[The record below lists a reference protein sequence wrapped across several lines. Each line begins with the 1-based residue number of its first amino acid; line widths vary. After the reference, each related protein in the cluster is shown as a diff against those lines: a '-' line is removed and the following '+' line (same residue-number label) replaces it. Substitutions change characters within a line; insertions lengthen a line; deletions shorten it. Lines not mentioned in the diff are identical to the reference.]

1 MLIKTPMSGRPG
13 AFWDMFFGAGVE
25 TCVDDGLLKLS
36 IRCGLSER
44 TYRRIQETVK
54 SAQSDDNIKAIFFDV
69 DSGGG
74 DAAECAETAAIIR
87 ASTKPTVTYV
97 AGYSASAMYWLTS
110 ATQKIFAHPTA
121 FLGSIGVINILPKI
135 DFGTVVVAS
144 KSPNKFNSGDDPA
157 AVDREKA
164 ILDTTFE
171 QFVSELSINRKV
183 PVEKIEA
190 EWGKGGLLTA
200 AQALA
205 VGMIDEIGDREKALT
220 FAKAFTA
227 AAPVSLAAET
237 EIEETEESAESASE
251 ENEMKLSWFAT
262 RKAKAEMTPEEAKT
276 AEEISPEWLREN
288 KPEVYQAI
296 YDMGKESAGKEA
308 AAAKEEEAQLTALAD
323 KANTDEQA
331 VVASLKSGKIKAA
344 DFMRQ
349 LLEVRK
355 NPSDTELAR
364 RAKAGITGDFTKVH
378 TGSSTGAPHEGDTK
392 AQAAAIVKHLQRDRN
407 QKAGK

>member
-1 MLIKTPMSGRPG
+1 MLIKTPLSGKPG
-13 AFWDMFFGAGVE
+13 AFWDMFFGGGVE
-25 TCVDDGLLKLS
+25 TCVEDGLLKLS

-54 SAQSDDNIKAIFFDV
+54 AAQADDNIKAIFFDV

-74 DAAECAETAAIIR
+74 DAAECAETAAIIK
-87 ASTKPTVTYV
+87 ASAKPTVSYV

-121 FLGSIGVINILPKI
+121 FLGSIGVINILPKV

-157 AVDREKA
+157 AIDREKA

-171 QFVSELSINRKV
+171 QFVGALSLNRNV

-190 EWGKGGLLTA
+190 EWGKGGLLSA

-205 VGMIDEIGDREKALT
+205 VGMIDEISDREKALT

-227 AAPVSLAAET
+227 AAPVSAPVET
-237 EIEETEESAESASE
+237 ETEETEESAESASE
-251 ENEMKLSWFAT
+251 GNDMKLSWFAT

-276 AEEISPEWLREN
+276 AEDISVEWVKEN

-296 YDMGKESAGKEA
+296 YDAGKESAANEA
-308 AAAKEEEAQLTALAD
+308 AAAKEEEAKLTALAD
-323 KANTDEQA
+323 ESNTDEQA
-331 VVASLKSGKIKAA
+331 VVASLKSGKIKAS

-349 LLEVRK
+349 LLEARK
-355 NPSDTELAR
+355 NPSETELAR
-364 RAKAGITGDFTKVH
+364 RAKAALSGDFTKVH
-378 TGSSTGAPHEGDTK
+378 TGSSTGAPHEGDSK

-407 QKAGK
+407 KKAGK